1 MNARAADLEPVH
13 GPVIGPRERV
23 RVTTMFT
30 ALLHA
35 VLILGVSFAI
45 EDPAASLP
53 ALDVILVQ
61 TRTPEKA
68 QNPDF
73 LANAT
78 QRGGGEHDKAER
90 PREPVS
96 SPVPKLQPGVAP
108 VPMRA
113 STPEPQPPR
122 PKPVVATT
130 QSPQVVQRS
139 EDALPVPP
147 VEVPSGRELIERSM
161 EMARL
166 AAEIERQ
173 SQAYAKRPKR
183 KFLNANTQEYA
194 YAAYMRAWV
203 ARVERIG
210 NLNFPPEARTRRIT
224 GQLVLTVQ
232 VRKDGSVERVDII
245 QPSGYQLLDEAAIG
259 IVRLAEPFAPLP
271 DTGDQTDILHIT
283 RTWQFKPG
291 GTLGTQ

>member
-13 GPVIGPRERV
+13 GPRIGPRERV
-23 RVTTMFT
+23 RVTTAFA

-35 VLILGVSFAI
+35 VVILGVGFAL

-61 TRTPEKA
+61 TSTAEKPKD
-68 QNPDF
+68 PDF

-96 SPVPKLQPGVAP
+96 SPVPKLQPGLAP
-108 VPMRA
+108 TPMRA
-113 STPEPQPPR
+113 SAPKPQPRQPT
-122 PKPVVATT
+122 PVVATT
-130 QSPQVVQRS
+130 QSAQVVERS
-139 EDALPVPP
+139 EDALEVPP
-147 VEVPSGRELIERSM
+147 LDVPSGRELIERSM

-210 NLNFPPEARTRRIT
+210 NLNFPSEARTRRIT

-232 VRKDGSVERVDII
+232 VRKDGTVERVDII
-245 QPSGYQLLDEAAIG
+245 QPSGYQLLDEAAVG
-259 IVRLAEPFAPLP
+259 IVRLAEPFTPLP

>member
-23 RVTTMFT
+23 RVTTMFA

-68 QNPDF
+68 QTPEF

-78 QRGGGEHDKAER
+78 PRGGGEHDKAER

-113 STPEPQPPR
+113 STPKPQPPQ
-122 PKPVVATT
+122 PKPVVATA

-147 VEVPSGRELIERSM
+147 IEVPSGRELIERSM

>member
-23 RVTTMFT
+23 RVTTMFA

-73 LANAT
+73 LANST

>member
-23 RVTTMFT
+23 RVTTMFA

-68 QNPDF
+68 QNPDV

-113 STPEPQPPR
+113 STPKPQPPQ
-122 PKPVVATT
+122 PKPVVATA

-147 VEVPSGRELIERSM
+147 IEVPSGRELIERSM

-203 ARVERIG
+203 AKIERIG
-210 NLNFPPEARTRRIT
+210 NLNYPDEARRRSLR
-224 GQLVLTVQ
+224 GALVLTVA
-232 VRKDGSVERVDII
+232 VKRDGTVERIDLI
-245 QPSGYQLLDEAAIG
+245 QSSGADVLDQAAIR
-259 IVRLAEPFAPLP
+259 IVELGAPFSPLP
-271 DTGDQTDILHIT
+271 PSNEVVDVLHIT
-283 RTWQFKPG
+283 RTWQFLDGSVTGK
-291 GTLGTQ
+291 